1 MNRKGQVLV
10 LFVILIPILIAMA
23 AYAIDMSYV
32 LYHSTKLNNLNYMV
46 LEYGLKNINDVN
58 IKTKLSEL
66 LEKNDTNIDTKEII
80 INDNKI
86 SVKLKEKIDSI
97 FGKAINID
105 TYQIS
110 SIYSGY
116 IKNGEIVIEKG

>member
-23 AYAIDMSYV
+23 AYAIDMAHVFYC
-32 LYHSTKLNNLNYMV
+32 STKLNNLNYMV
-46 LEYGLKNINDVN
+46 IEYGLKNINDIN
-58 IKTKLSEL
+58 INAKISEL
-66 LEKNDTNIDTKEII
+66 LDENDPNIDTKRII
-80 INDNKI
+80 IDDNKI
-86 SVKLKEKIDSI
+86 NIKLNEEIDSI